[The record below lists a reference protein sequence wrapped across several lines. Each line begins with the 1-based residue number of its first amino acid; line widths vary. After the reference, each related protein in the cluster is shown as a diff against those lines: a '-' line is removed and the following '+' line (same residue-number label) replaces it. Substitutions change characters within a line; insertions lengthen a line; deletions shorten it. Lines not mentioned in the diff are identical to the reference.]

1 MDHDKT
7 APSSLP
13 AGVLAPDTLIQGRFT
28 LGELAGRGGMGHV
41 YRARDGVS
49 GLPVALKVL
58 HSPISPEVV
67 YRFNREAVLLESL
80 HHPGIVAHVAHGTTE
95 RGQPFLCMEWV
106 EGEELSRRLARQPL
120 SLPETLALL
129 RRAAEALAHAHQ
141 RGIVHRD
148 IKPSNLLLRGGRPED
163 VVVLDFGLARHTEPT
178 LVGVTGTHTVVGT
191 PGYMSPEQA
200 SSQSEIPPA
209 ADIFSLGCVLY
220 ECLTGKPPFSAPHFA
235 AALAKILFA
244 DPEPLHSVRPGL
256 PVGLQVL
263 IDRMLAKDPRR
274 RMPDADRLLEALN
287 ALEAVP
293 ELLLPRA
300 EPQAAPIR
308 LPDAEQRLVS
318 VLLISLRGLEAE
330 DKTALRGEGAAVLD
344 SLRTTLWPQ
353 GTRVELLADG
363 SLVATLA
370 PDRGTATDQAALA
383 ARCAL
388 TFKERW
394 PEASV
399 VLVTGLGVLN
409 ERLPVGAAMD
419 RVGLLLSKVQRM
431 PGPAQVVLDEVT
443 AGLLGP
449 GFQLSRIDASMYLLH
464 AERLST
470 DESRPLMGKP
480 TPCVGRE
487 QELALLDFTLS
498 ASIED
503 QQARVVLVMAPPGV
517 GKSRLR
523 HEFLRRLERRAEPVQ
538 VMLGLGDPLSAGASV
553 SLLGQALRRWC
564 GLPEGANLEARR
576 TRLYQRVSAHLPE
589 ALAQDTVEFLGE
601 LCAIPFPDEYSPRLR
616 AARSDPRLMSAQLG
630 PALVAFLKAECTHQP
645 VLLVLE
651 DLHWSDALTVRL
663 IEESVREL
671 ADQPFM
677 VLALARPEVKEVF
690 PGLWSRHVQEVV
702 LKGLSRKAC
711 TGLVREVLGPQVSAA
726 LVQRAVEQS
735 DGNALL
741 LEELIRTMAEGHGVA
756 VPGTVLAVLQ
766 TRLLRMHPEV
776 RHVLLA
782 ASVFGHTFWFHGLKE
797 LLGTPPDALT
807 LQVRQLVEEEVIV
820 QQSTSRFAS
829 TDEYH
834 FRHALVRDAAY
845 ALVADSH
852 RVSAHRLAALWLEQM
867 GETDALVLAAHHQSG
882 KQPERAAHFHLL
894 AAEQLFERHDL
905 VGALRC
911 VEAGLEHGVG
921 GHLGVRLRAL
931 HSVVLTSMD
940 QLPRAMEIGGPVLDE
955 LEPGSPLWC
964 RLAAGLV
971 TGHLFLGHQAQLNR
985 VSQELLWATPHPEA
999 MATYVE
1005 ACAYLG
1011 GTALWTG
1018 MRQWIELPLARI
1030 QSVAAAV
1037 MEKDPVVR
1045 GWALNFRSQ
1054 YLHYFEPSP
1063 WQGYQLSEGAQR
1075 SFLSVGMQN
1084 QASVGLAQMGVS
1096 LAALGDVPGAL
1107 ELLREA
1113 EGMARSMENRL
1124 LTTFVHYALLRTLT
1138 LRADPQDCEEIRAR
1152 VGEWLGGADA
1162 DPFRR
1167 GLEHLV
1173 LSRVALIQG
1182 LYAEAE
1188 DHARQSCDA
1197 LRMVLTFRLDARASL
1212 CQALLSRGA
1221 SAEALQVATEG
1232 VRELKETKLQGAYA
1246 VAMHL
1251 ALVEAHFALE
1261 DTASGERALRETLD
1275 LVHLRAA
1282 DIPEPR
1288 ARERFL
1294 RQVPENARTLQL
1306 AHARWGS
1313 PPSAVG

>member
-49 GLPVALKVL
+49 GRPVALKVL

-464 AERLST
+464 AERLGT

-498 ASIED
+498 ASID
-503 QQARVVLVMAPPGV
+503 DPQARVVLVMAPPGV

-553 SLLGQALRRWC
+553 SLLGQALLRWC

-576 TRLYQRVSAHLPE
+576 TRLYQRVTAHLPE
-589 ALAQDTVEFLGE
+589 AEAQDTVEFLGE

-630 PALVAFLKAECTHQP
+630 PALVAFLKAECAHQP

-651 DLHWSDALTVRL
+651 DLHWSDAVTVKL
-663 IEESVREL
+663 VDELLREL

-711 TGLVREVLGPQVSAA
+711 TGLVREVLGPQMPAA

-741 LEELIRTMAEGHGVA
+741 LEELIRAMAEGHGVA

-807 LQVRQLVEEEVIV
+807 LQVRRLVEEEVIV
-820 QQSTSRFAS
+820 LQSTSRFAS

-905 VGALRC
+905 VGTLRC
-911 VEAGLEHGVG
+911 VDAGLGDGASRSVR
-921 GHLGVRLRAL
+921 VRLRAL
-931 HSVVLTSMD
+931 KAVVLAAMH
-940 QLPRAMEIGGPVLDE
+940 QLARAMDVGGPALDE

-964 RLAAGLV
+964 RLAAALV
-971 TGHLFLGHQAQLNR
+971 TGHLFLRNQTQLHR
-985 VSQELLWATPHPEA
+985 VSQELMWAAPHSEA
-999 MATYVE
+999 MSTYVE
-1005 ACAYLG
+1005 ACTYLG
-1011 GTALWTG
+1011 GTALWSG
-1018 MRQWIELPLARI
+1018 EREWIELPLARI
-1030 QSVAAAV
+1030 QCVA
-1037 MEKDPVVR
+1037 ESEIERDPVVR
-1045 GWALNFRSQ
+1045 GWALNFKGQ
-1054 YLHYFEPSP
+1054 YLHYFEPCP
-1063 WQGYQLSEGAQR
+1063 WQGYQLTEQAKT
-1075 SFLSVGMQN
+1075 SFLTVGMGH
-1084 QASVGLAQMGVS
+1084 QAMVVLAQQGVC
-1096 LAALGDVPGAL
+1096 LNALGDISGAL
-1107 ELLREA
+1107 ELLRQAEA
-1113 EGMARSMENRL
+1113 LSQHIENRL
-1124 LTTFVHYALLRTLT
+1124 FTTFVHYLRLRTLT
-1138 LRADPQDCEEIRAR
+1138 LSVDPQDWKEAQDRAS
-1152 VGEWLGGADA
+1152 EQLGGEDA
-1162 DPFRR
+1162 DPFRQ

-1173 LSRVALIQG
+1173 LARVALVQQ
-1182 LYAEAE
+1182 LYTEAAE
-1188 DHARQSCDA
+1188 HARLACDA
-1197 LRMVLTFRLDARASL
+1197 LSLILTFRLDARATLS
-1212 CQALLSRGA
+1212 QALLARGA
-1221 SAEALQVATEG
+1221 VADALQVATEG
-1232 VRELKETKLQGAYA
+1232 VRELEERRIRGTYA

-1251 ALVEAHFALE
+1251 ALAEARFAAG
-1261 DTASGERALRETLD
+1261 DTPSGELALREALD
-1275 LVHLRAA
+1275 LVHVRAA
-1282 DIPEPR
+1282 DIPEPQ

-1294 RQVPENARTLQL
+1294 RHVPENARTLKL
-1306 AHARWGS
+1306 ARERWGEAM
-1313 PPSAVG
+1313 PALG